1 MMTEVNAN
9 NNFYRL
15 FLECVEEISFDG
27 AASTD
32 DDDWFLT
39 TVGKKRPRGSSAF
52 GIVFKAVEKMNTCES
67 SDSLT
72 SFASMSSMASANNM
86 SQSDLVSLITPQM
99 MMGAVESLTLNNFS
113 STNSLS
119 SMDYITRGQT
129 LKATPDTIIHFFFR
143 ALEIF
148 INKSGMDEDDDNFV
162 AEFPKFC

>member
-1 MMTEVNAN
+1 MTEVSVNI
-9 NNFYRL
+9 NFYRL

-32 DDDWFLT
+32 DDDCFLS
-39 TVGKKRPRGSSAF
+39 TVGKTSSKGSSAF
-52 GIVFKAVEKMNTCES
+52 SIVFKAVEKMNTCES

-86 SQSDLVSLITPQM
+86 SHSDLVSLITPQM

-129 LKATPDTIIHFFFR
+129 LKATPDSIIQFFFR

-148 INKSGMDEDDDNFV
+148 INKSEMDEDEENSL